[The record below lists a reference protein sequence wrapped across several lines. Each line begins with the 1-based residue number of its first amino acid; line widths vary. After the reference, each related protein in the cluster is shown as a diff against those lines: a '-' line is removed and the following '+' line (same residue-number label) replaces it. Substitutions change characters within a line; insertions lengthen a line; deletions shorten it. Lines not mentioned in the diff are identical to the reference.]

1 MGFKRRLDFKGPLL
15 QLAHELTVCK
25 SGALRRLHTNGD
37 LLKRTLKWHRP
48 LTPTSEASVL
58 RYTRCQSALQSLTQV
73 FLRWAVWKDGDLKR
87 QSRSTRYAITIKP
100 SHTNSHS
107 DLSGLASDTICIPD
121 ALRVMSP
128 PFPTTIFQ
136 AGQFLRSSRAAGV
149 HREQAQD
156 SGAGALSWSVRDW
169 IIKSGPKQNC
179 RSKNIADQYRPSR
192 SSLSVCRSV
201 FLPLRMGIQGYG
213 SLCGKF
219 FEMAIRAASKC

>member
-1 MGFKRRLDFKGPLL
+1 MRVHLRAVAENQSSRTLLGFKRRLDFKGPLL

-25 SGALRRLHTNGD
+25 SGALRRLHTHGD
-37 LLKRTLKWHRP
+37 SLKRTLKWHRP

-87 QSRSTRYAITIKP
+87 QSRSAHCAITIKP

-136 AGQFLRSSRAAGV
+136 AEQFLRSSRAAGV
-149 HREQAQD
+149 HREF
-156 SGAGALSWSVRDW
+156 AGLR
-169 IIKSGPKQNC
+169 
-179 RSKNIADQYRPSR
+179 SR
-192 SSLSVCRSV
+192 SIELERNLDTS
-201 FLPLRMGIQGYG
+201 
-213 SLCGKF
+213 
-219 FEMAIRAASKC
+219 